1 MAGLVRIS
9 SGHDD
14 GVDHF
19 GKSHRLA
26 DRPIRPAGSRS
37 VSVSTS
43 KEIKVVSDIADFI
56 QGLPKAELHLHL
68 EGTLEPEMMFELARR
83 NRVPLPYPSVE
94 ALRAAYTFQN
104 LQGFL
109 DLYYQGTNVLREQR
123 DFYDLTWAYME
134 KAKTQ
139 NVLHAEVFFDPQAH
153 TRRGVRFSEV
163 IEGIDEALRDARN
176 RLGVSSKLILC
187 FLRDLT
193 AEDAIAILDE
203 ALPYK
208 ERIVAVGLDSAEIG
222 NPPAKFKEPFARARN
237 TGLLAVAHAGE
248 EGPAAY
254 VREALDV
261 LHVSRIDHGNRSL
274 DDDALVA
281 RLAQARIPL
290 TLCPL
295 SNLRLC
301 VIDSLSHYPIRRM
314 LDKGLLVTINS
325 DDPAYF
331 GGYVNENYLALCDA
345 VGLTREELIT
355 LAGNSFEASFLDAK
369 QKAAMKDKLGSY
381 AAGHLTR

>member
-1 MAGLVRIS
+1 MPTPEQ
-9 SGHDD
+9 
-14 GVDHF
+14 F
-19 GKSHRLA
+19 N
-26 DRPIRPAGSRS
+26 
-37 VSVSTS
+37 
-43 KEIKVVSDIADFI
+43 VVSDITDFV

-83 NRVPLPYPSVE
+83 HRVSLPYPSVE

-153 TRRGVRFSEV
+153 TRRGIRFSEV
-163 IEGIDEALRDARN
+163 IEGIDEALRDAQN

-222 NPPAKFKEPFARARN
+222 NPPAKFKEPFARARDA
-237 TGLLAVAHAGE
+237 GLLAVAHAGE

-261 LHVSRIDHGNRSL
+261 LRISRIDHGNRSL

-301 VIDSLSHYPIRRM
+301 VIDSLFHYPIRRM

-355 LAGNSFEASFLDAK
+355 LAGN
-369 QKAAMKDKLGSY
+369 
-381 AAGHLTR
+381 